1 MDKKIMSLC
10 FLLLIVMAVTVT
22 YVVYNQSASLEDQ
35 QSYIPADGAVTDE
48 DIIGEIDDSFIPED
62 DEIEIGE
69 MI

>member
-1 MDKKIMSLC
+1 MSLC

-22 YVVYNQSASLEDQ
+22 YVAFNQPFSGENQ

-48 DIIGEIDDSFIPED
+48 DIIDEIDDSFIPED

-69 MI
+69 MV